1 MYAKRGY
8 TTPPSYVWHRSILI
22 KNAYTTC
29 IGEQLINVL
38 NDKGRLMKIYNG
50 LINYIPAKHGGSLN
64 LPRIIQYD
72 CIRSLI
78 TRTLYLLKTTSGALL
93 KNTLEKFLLLPTPL
107 ETQWMQQTQNISTL
121 IPTTSLKYL
130 HKLILYNIAELKHIT
145 HSNGTHLMT
154 NDEFKTYYVTPT
166 KTTKAALNQVRIFF
180 YEPPC
185 PNQCPNTLKYA

>member
-1 MYAKRGY
+1 
-8 TTPPSYVWHRSILI
+8 
-22 KNAYTTC
+22 
-29 IGEQLINVL
+29 
-38 NDKGRLMKIYNG
+38 MKIYNG
-50 LINYIPAKHGGSLN
+50 LTNYIPAKHGGSLN

-166 KTTKAALNQVRIFF
+166 KTTKAALNQV
-180 YEPPC
+180 
-185 PNQCPNTLKYA
+185 